1 MHGLIFLNIPITNIP
16 VKLLLQVQMQVTINN
31 TSTGKYLE
39 FSLLLFIL
47 VGIVLIVL
55 F

>member
-1 MHGLIFLNIPITNIP
+1 MAIPITNIP
-16 VKLLLQVQMQVTINN
+16 VKLLLQVQMQVTSNY

-39 FSLLLFIL
+39 SSLLLFTL